1 MAGWQKI
8 YRDIQEHWLWEDK
21 PFSRGQAWI
30 DLILSV
36 NHDDNKAL
44 IDGELIEVKRGSK
57 ITSLRKLAEQWGWSA
72 TKVKK
77 FLEQLGKDK
86 MITYKSDSKKTL
98 VTIENYGLYQDSDNT
113 EKTPKFGN
121 FKEKK
126 SNLVFENDDANQ
138 KSLINYSEK
147 ETPQHTDITGVE
159 TSSNNTEI
167 TEKKQLKNTE
177 KTLKEHRENTEKIQR
192 KTNKNDK
199 EYIKNDKEG
208 KEVYKTQL
216 PFFPTP
222 IHEVIFNQFSE
233 VTYKMWFERSLIETK
248 GELIAITVAED
259 YKKKAIENGYLEA
272 IKTLTGKNII
282 VKTKGGG

>member
-1 MAGWQKI
+1 MAGWAGWQKI

-36 NHDDNKAL
+36 NHDDNKTL

-57 ITSLRKLAEQWGWSA
+57 ITSLRKLAEQWGWST

-77 FLEQLGKDK
+77 FLEQLKKDK
-86 MITYKSDSKKTL
+86 MIEFESNNKKTL
-98 VTIENYGLYQDSDNT
+98 VTIENYDIYQNKEST
-113 EKTPKFGN
+113 EVT
-121 FKEKK
+121 
-126 SNLVFENDDANQ
+126 V
-138 KSLINYSEK
+138 
-147 ETPQHTDITGVE
+147 
-159 TSSNNTEI
+159 
-167 TEKKQLKNTE
+167 KKQSNDTEVIQKKNRSNSE
-177 KTLKEHRENTEKIQR
+177 VIQK

-199 EYIKNDKEG
+199 EYIKNDKEREEG

-233 VTYKMWFERSLIETK
+233 VTYKMWFEKSLIETK
-248 GELIAITVAED
+248 GELITITVAED
-259 YKKKAIENGYLEA
+259 YKKKAIANGYLKA

-282 VKTKGGG
+282 VKTKGEG